1 MKVKVVKNPCTRTV
15 TKEGKR
21 VPYGW
26 MVFPVV
32 KYGGYW
38 ELDEC
43 PLHNWGNPFKTKKN
57 AIKAVKNGRF
67 TTVSCAELNSIL
79 AFSAASRNR
88 CETILS
94 LDTSIPES
102 ALNSSTR

>member
-1 MKVKVVKNPCTRTV
+1 MMKVKVIKNPCTRTV

-32 KYGGYW
+32 KCGGYW

-67 TTVSCAELNSIL
+67 EKDGVTGISYSKKVYEHCDSPYW
-79 AFSAASRNR
+79 
-88 CETILS
+88 
-94 LDTSIPES
+94 D
-102 ALNSSTR
+102 

>member
-1 MKVKVVKNPCTRTV
+1 MKVKVIKNPMTYSV

-26 MVFPVV
+26 MVSPVV
-32 KYGGYW
+32 KCGGYW

-67 TTVSCAELNSIL
+67 EKDGVTGISYSKKVYEHCDSPYWA
-79 AFSAASRNR
+79 
-88 CETILS
+88 
-94 LDTSIPES
+94 
-102 ALNSSTR
+102 

>member
-1 MKVKVVKNPCTRTV
+1 MKVKVIKNPCTRTV

-43 PLHNWGNPFKTKKN
+43 PLHMWGNPFKTKKN

-67 TTVSCAELNSIL
+67 EKDGVTGISYAKKVYEQCDSPYW
-79 AFSAASRNR
+79 
-88 CETILS
+88 
-94 LDTSIPES
+94 D
-102 ALNSSTR
+102 

>member
-1 MKVKVVKNPCTRTV
+1 MMKVKVIKNPRTRTV

-32 KYGGYW
+32 KCGGYW

-67 TTVSCAELNSIL
+67 EEDGVAGISYSKKVYEHCDSPYW
-79 AFSAASRNR
+79 
-88 CETILS
+88 
-94 LDTSIPES
+94 D
-102 ALNSSTR
+102 

>member
-1 MKVKVVKNPCTRTV
+1 MKVKVIKNPCTRTV

-43 PLHNWGNPFKTKKN
+43 PLHMWGNPFKTKKN

-67 TTVSCAELNSIL
+67 EKDGVTGISYAKKVYEQ
-79 AFSAASRNR
+79 
-88 CETILS
+88 CES
-94 LDTSIPES
+94 PYWD
-102 ALNSSTR
+102 

>member
-1 MKVKVVKNPCTRTV
+1 MKAVVIKNPVTYSV

-26 MVFPVV
+26 MVYGVV
-32 KYGGYW
+32 KHGRYW

-43 PLHNWGNPFKTKKN
+43 PLHLWGNPFKTKKN

-67 TTVSCAELNSIL
+67 KIAGVTKMSYAKKVYE
-79 AFSAASRNR
+79 
-88 CETILS
+88 
-94 LDTSIPES
+94 DH
-102 ALNSSTR
+102 SSY

>member
-1 MKVKVVKNPCTRTV
+1 MKVKVIKNPVTYTRN
-15 TKEGKR
+15 KEGKH

-32 KYGGYW
+32 KCGGYW

-67 TTVSCAELNSIL
+67 EKDGVTGISYSKKVYEHCDSPYWA
-79 AFSAASRNR
+79 
-88 CETILS
+88 
-94 LDTSIPES
+94 
-102 ALNSSTR
+102 

>member
-1 MKVKVVKNPCTRTV
+1 MKVKVIKNPCTRTV

-67 TTVSCAELNSIL
+67 EKDGVTGISYAKKVYEQ
-79 AFSAASRNR
+79 
-88 CETILS
+88 CES
-94 LDTSIPES
+94 PYWD
-102 ALNSSTR
+102 

>member
-1 MKVKVVKNPCTRTV
+1 MKVKVIKNPCTRTV

-43 PLHNWGNPFKTKKN
+43 PLHVWGNPFKTKKN

-67 TTVSCAELNSIL
+67 EKDGVTGISYAKKVYEQ
-79 AFSAASRNR
+79 
-88 CETILS
+88 CES
-94 LDTSIPES
+94 PYWD
-102 ALNSSTR
+102 

>member
-1 MKVKVVKNPCTRTV
+1 MKVKVIKNPCTRTV

-43 PLHNWGNPFKTKKN
+43 PLHMWGNPFKTKKN

-67 TTVSCAELNSIL
+67 EKDGVTGISYAKKVYEQCESPYWDDFSC
-79 AFSAASRNR
+79 
-88 CETILS
+88 
-94 LDTSIPES
+94 
-102 ALNSSTR
+102 

>member
-1 MKVKVVKNPCTRTV
+1 MKVKVIKNPMTYSV
-15 TKEGKR
+15 TKEDKR

-32 KYGGYW
+32 KCGGYW

-67 TTVSCAELNSIL
+67 EEDGVVGISYSKKVYQSCDSPYW
-79 AFSAASRNR
+79 
-88 CETILS
+88 
-94 LDTSIPES
+94 D
-102 ALNSSTR
+102 

>member
-1 MKVKVVKNPCTRTV
+1 MKVKVIKNPMTYSV

-21 VPYGW
+21 VSYGW

-32 KYGGYW
+32 KCGGYW

-67 TTVSCAELNSIL
+67 EEDGATGISYSKKVYEHCDSPYW
-79 AFSAASRNR
+79 
-88 CETILS
+88 
-94 LDTSIPES
+94 D
-102 ALNSSTR
+102 